1 MPLSP
6 CEFIYA
12 LLLAVAADIN
22 AAAEDE
28 TLLKWRNLMLSVN
41 LRLHVL
47 DNEADRLW
55 MSNQLRESQVQAG
68 DAVRHSAIQ
77 RMCAVLETK
86 AMLEKRWA

>member
-86 AMLEKRWA
+86 AMLDNRWA